1 MEFNSITETVP
12 KRGYHRHFFIPS
24 IIIILSASIC
34 AYFWSIWSCIIA
46 LMIIIFMAIHAYVY
60 ISVSGLCNRK
70 NEITLRQVSI
80 MNINSYYFKRN
91 KIIGM
96 NVNQNPF
103 LENGHLAHLHFILAK
118 GAVNEDIK
126 LKYASEKQVQLNIE
140 TYLGG
145 SKIE

>member
-1 MEFNSITETVP
+1 MIA
-12 KRGYHRHFFIPS
+12 
-24 IIIILSASIC
+24 II
-34 AYFWSIWSCIIA
+34 
-46 LMIIIFMAIHAYVY
+46 MIIFMAIHAYVY

-70 NEITLRQVSI
+70 NEIALRQVSI
-80 MNINSYYFKRN
+80 MHINSYYFKKD

-96 NVNQNPF
+96 NVNQNPL
-103 LENGHLAHLHFILAK
+103 LEKSRLAHLHFIIAK

>member
-1 MEFNSITETVP
+1 MM
-12 KRGYHRHFFIPS
+12 H
-24 IIIILSASIC
+24 
-34 AYFWSIWSCIIA
+34 
-46 LMIIIFMAIHAYVY
+46 
-60 ISVSGLCNRK
+60 
-70 NEITLRQVSI
+70 
-80 MNINSYYFKRN
+80 INSYYFKKD

-96 NVNQNPF
+96 NVNQTPL
-103 LENGHLAHLHFILAK
+103 LEKSHLAHLHFIIAK